1 MKIFKTISLTA
12 VCLILGI
19 IMAWQFRSVKQNQV
33 LAQYEKK
40 NVSEIIDELL
50 IEKKNN
56 ENLKVRLQEL
66 QREVDAFKDGET
78 SIKDKID
85 ALQKEVLI
93 ARIKAGLETVK
104 GPGLIITI
112 EAGGDRSVEDRHIEA
127 IINELKASD
136 VQAVSVNDERIVAMS
151 EIRNAG
157 DYIMVNGT
165 QLVPP
170 YTIKA
175 IGQADNME
183 RSLRLLGGV
192 LDRFEGLYD
201 FKVNIKQEEVIVIP
215 AVRDDGTV
223 LRIDRLT
230 PVQ

>member
-1 MKIFKTISLTA
+1 MKIFRTISLTA
-12 VCLILGI
+12 VCLVLGI
-19 IMAWQFRSVKQNQV
+19 IMAWQFRSVKHNQV

-40 NVSEIIDELL
+40 NISEIIDELL
-50 IEKKNN
+50 VEKKNN
-56 ENLKVRLQEL
+56 ENLKERLQEL

-78 SIKDKID
+78 SIRDRVD
-85 ALQKEVLI
+85 ALEKEILI

-112 EAGGDRSVEDRHIEA
+112 EPGPMKNVEDRHIEE
-127 IINELKASD
+127 ILNELKASD
-136 VQAVSVNDERIVAMS
+136 VQAISVNDERIVAMS
-151 EIRNAG
+151 EIRNAS
-157 DYIMVNGT
+157 DYIMINGN

-183 RSLRLLGGV
+183 RSLKLLGGV
-192 LDRFEGLYD
+192 LEKFELFG
-201 FKVNIKQEEVIVIP
+201 FKVNIKKEDVIVIP

-223 LRIDRLT
+223 IRIDKLT

>member
-1 MKIFKTISLTA
+1 MKIFRTISLTA

-19 IMAWQFRSVKQNQV
+19 IMAWQFRSVKLNQV

-50 IEKKNN
+50 IEKNN
-56 ENLKVRLQEL
+56 NDNLKIRLQEL
-66 QREVDAFKDGET
+66 QREVDALKAGQTGVKENVE
-78 SIKDKID
+78 
-85 ALQKEVLI
+85 ALEQSVLI

-112 EAGGDRSVEDRHIEA
+112 EAGGLKTVEDRHIEEL
-127 IINELKASD
+127 INELKATD

-151 EIRNAG
+151 EVRKAG
-157 DYIMVNGT
+157 DYIMVNGN

-175 IGQADNME
+175 IGNAGNME
-183 RSLRLLGGV
+183 RSLKLLGGV
-192 LDRFEGLYD
+192 LEKYQYYE
-201 FKVNIKQEEVIVIP
+201 FKVNLKKEENVVIP
-215 AVRDDGTV
+215 AIREEY
-223 LRIDRLT
+223 LKIDKLT

>member
-1 MKIFKTISLTA
+1 MKVFRTIALTA
-12 VCLILGI
+12 VCLVLGI
-19 IMAWQFRSVKQNQV
+19 MMAWQFRSVKLNQV

-40 NVSEIIDELL
+40 NINEIIDELL
-50 IEKKNN
+50 LVKKNN
-56 ENLKVRLQEL
+56 EDLKERLQEL

-78 SIKDKID
+78 SIRDKLD
-85 ALQKEVLI
+85 ALQKEILI

-112 EAGGDRSVEDRHIEA
+112 EPGTVKNVEDRHIEE
-127 IINELKASD
+127 ILNELKASD
-136 VQAVSVNDERIVAMS
+136 VQAISVNDERIVAMS

-157 DYIMVNGT
+157 DYIMINGN

-183 RSLRLLGGV
+183 RSLKLLGGV
-192 LDRFEGLYD
+192 LEKFELYG
-201 FKVNIKQEEVIVIP
+201 FNVTLKKEEVIVIP

-223 LRIDRLT
+223 IRIDKLT

>member
-1 MKIFKTISLTA
+1 MKIFRTISLTA
-12 VCLILGI
+12 VCLVLGI
-19 IMAWQFRSVKQNQV
+19 IMAWQFRSVKHNQV

-40 NVSEIIDELL
+40 NISEIIDELL
-50 IEKKNN
+50 VEKKNN
-56 ENLKVRLQEL
+56 ENLKERLQEL

-78 SIKDKID
+78 SIRDRMD
-85 ALQKEVLI
+85 ALEKEILI

-112 EAGGDRSVEDRHIEA
+112 EPGPMKNVEDRHIEE
-127 IINELKASD
+127 ILNELKASD
-136 VQAVSVNDERIVAMS
+136 VQAISVNDERIVAMS
-151 EIRNAG
+151 EIRNAS
-157 DYIMVNGT
+157 DYIMINGN

-183 RSLRLLGGV
+183 RSLKLLGGV
-192 LDRFEGLYD
+192 LEKFELFG
-201 FKVNIKQEEVIVIP
+201 FKVNIKKEDVIVIP

-223 LRIDRLT
+223 IRIDKLT

>member
-1 MKIFKTISLTA
+1 MKVFRTIALTA
-12 VCLILGI
+12 VCLVLGI
-19 IMAWQFRSVKQNQV
+19 MMAWQFRSVKLNQV

-40 NVSEIIDELL
+40 NINEIIDELL
-50 IEKKNN
+50 LVKKNN
-56 ENLKVRLQEL
+56 EDMKERLQEL

-78 SIKDKID
+78 SIRDKLD
-85 ALQKEVLI
+85 ALQKEILI

-112 EAGGDRSVEDRHIEA
+112 EPGTVKNVEDRHIEE
-127 IINELKASD
+127 ILNELKASD
-136 VQAVSVNDERIVAMS
+136 VQAISVNDERIVAMS

-157 DYIMVNGT
+157 DYIMINGN

-183 RSLRLLGGV
+183 RSLKLLGGV
-192 LDRFEGLYD
+192 LEKFELYG
-201 FKVNIKQEEVIVIP
+201 FNVTLKKEEVIVIP

-223 LRIDRLT
+223 IRIDKLT